1 MSTAKFIFDN
11 AWLRCDLL
19 SLTYAYTS
27 ANLSAV
33 FDSREILR
41 AEWVARV
48 SALDLYIHELVAQN
62 MLEIFQGVR
71 VRTAKYDK
79 FTIPH
84 SVMSDIFNAPHTR
97 DQTYDLE
104 VRRQLGIQTYQTS
117 DSIADGIRLIS
128 DVALWREVAMD
139 QGATNSTADSRAKAM
154 KLQLNAIVERRNKIA
169 HEGDMKPLT
178 PREPWPI
185 TGQDL
190 VVVKNFIEAL
200 VNSIDKLI

>member
-1 MSTAKFIFDN
+1 MSTPKSIFDQ

-19 SLTYAYTS
+19 SMTYAYTS
-27 ANLSAV
+27 ANFSGA

-48 SALDLYIHELVAQN
+48 SALDLYIHELVAQR
-62 MLEIFQGVR
+62 MLEIFQGTR
-71 VRTAKYDK
+71 VCTPKYDK

-84 SVMSDIFNAPHTR
+84 SVMSDIMNNAQTR

-128 DVALWREVAMD
+128 DISLWREIALD
-139 QGATNSTADSRAKAM
+139 HGATNGTADSRAKSLKM
-154 KLQLNAIVERRNKIA
+154 QLNMIVERRNKIA
-169 HEGDMKPLT
+169 HEGDMQPIT

-185 TGQDL
+185 NGNDM

-200 VNSIDKLI
+200 VISIDKLV

>member
-1 MSTAKFIFDN
+1 MSTPKLIFDN

-19 SLTYAYTS
+19 SLTYNYTS
-27 ANLSAV
+27 THLSAV

-48 SALDLYIHELVAQN
+48 SALDLYIHELVAQK
-62 MLEIFQGVR
+62 MLEIFQGGR
-71 VRTAKYDK
+71 IHTAKYDK

-84 SVMSDIFNAPHTR
+84 SVMSDIFNNPYTR
-97 DQTYDLE
+97 DQIYDLE

-128 DVALWREVAMD
+128 DAALWREIAID
-139 QGATNSTADSRAKAM
+139 QGATISSADSKAKSL
-154 KLQLNAIVERRNKIA
+154 KLQLNMIVERRNKIA
-169 HEGDMKPLT
+169 HEGDMQPLT

-185 TGQDL
+185 VGQDL

-200 VNSIDKLI
+200 VNSIDKII